1 MQKRGFIQMT
11 TNKKQWKYNPVAKDL
26 GTTKY
31 RQRIKR
37 HRSPYDDNQFDIEDE
52 VTEYYEQKEKER
64 KEE

>member
-1 MQKRGFIQMT
+1 MT

-37 HRSPYDDNQFDIEDE
+37 HRSPYDVNQFDIEDE
-52 VTEYYEQKEKER
+52 LTEYYEQKEKER
-64 KEE
+64 KDE